1 MSVVRKVSVGS
12 IPLTAD
18 VSVTQTHHGSVVL
31 GGMAASGS
39 PVVCTRE
46 HDCPELSHTETVNL
60 PVALVVVV
68 VHGLGVLMVGK
79 GGV

>member
-1 MSVVRKVSVGS
+1 MLDAS
-12 IPLTAD
+12 D
-18 VSVTQTHHGSVVL
+18 VQIHHGSVVP
-31 GGMAASGS
+31 S
-39 PVVCTRE
+39 E

-60 PVALVVVV
+60 PVALVVG